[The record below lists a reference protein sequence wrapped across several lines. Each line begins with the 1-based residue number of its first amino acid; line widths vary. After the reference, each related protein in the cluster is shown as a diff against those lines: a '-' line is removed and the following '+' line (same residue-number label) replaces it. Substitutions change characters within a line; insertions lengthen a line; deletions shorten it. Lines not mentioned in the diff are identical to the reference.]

1 LIVSLRGQIV
11 RESPAAQQQQQ
22 QDIKRDAM
30 RNYLRFGKV
39 RHYLDV
45 INFGFKRLT
54 KDIKKTTGISL
65 REVKFLMQVKLN
77 PSCSLVSVQRS
88 QVLPSSTA
96 AWLADNLVQ
105 KGYLQRRQNPK
116 NRREVILDLTPMG
129 DALLLQIDGR
139 FITPDVEER
148 LASAADRDVLKIE
161 ESLRTLCR
169 LYGMT
174 VRE

>member
-1 LIVSLRGQIV
+1 
-11 RESPAAQQQQQ
+11 
-22 QDIKRDAM
+22 
-30 RNYLRFGKV
+30 
-39 RHYLDV
+39 
-45 INFGFKRLT
+45 
-54 KDIKKTTGISL
+54 
-65 REVKFLMQVKLN
+65 
-77 PSCSLVSVQRS
+77 
-88 QVLPSSTA
+88 
-96 AWLADNLVQ
+96 
-105 KGYLQRRQNPK
+105 
-116 NRREVILDLTPMG
+116 MG